1 MKTEMM
7 PQVSIIIAT
16 YNSGKTLRNAL
27 ESVHS
32 QTFHDWECIIVDGA
46 STDNTLDIVREYAEK
61 DSRFRYVSEP
71 DKGVYDAFNK
81 GWKMAKG
88 EWIHYLGDDDRL
100 TYDGMLKLL
109 TVSDLDK
116 VEVVSGHCYM
126 EKIDGTVKPNY
137 SKGFFGCHQGKITR
151 RTTLERFGGFN
162 MKYPILA
169 DKDLML
175 RMEHSG
181 LHIIN
186 VDTFVAYFSMNGISQ
201 NLKGLLKRSKELFS
215 VLRDNRMSNPF
226 FKSARYFIMTF
237 MAISYRK
244 MRKCFN

>member
-1 MKTEMM
+1 M
-7 PQVSIIIAT
+7 PKLSIIIAT
-16 YNSGKTLRNAL
+16 YNSEKSLEKAL
-27 ESVHS
+27 ESVMT
-32 QTFHDWECIIVDGA
+32 QTFQDWECVIVDGA
-46 STDNTLDIVREYAEK
+46 SKDNTLQIIEEYEK
-61 DSRFRYVSEP
+61 RDVRFRHVSEP
-71 DKGVYDAFNK
+71 DNGIYDAFNK

-100 TYDGMLKLL
+100 THDGMLKLL
-109 TVSDLDK
+109 AVSGLDK

-137 SKGFFGCHQGKITR
+137 SKGFSGCHQGKITR

-162 MKYPILA
+162 IKYPILA

-181 LHIIN
+181 VHIIN
-186 VDTFVAYFSMNGISQ
+186 VDTFVAYFAMNGISQ
-201 NLKGLLKRSKELFS
+201 NLKGLLRRSKELFY

-244 MRKCFN
+244 MRKCVF

>member
-1 MKTEMM
+1 M
-7 PQVSIIIAT
+7 PKLSIIIAT
-16 YNSGKTLRNAL
+16 YNSEKSLEKAL
-27 ESVHS
+27 ESIMT
-32 QTFHDWECIIVDGA
+32 QTFQDWECVIVDGA
-46 STDNTLDIVREYAEK
+46 SKDNTLQIIEEYEK
-61 DSRFRYVSEP
+61 RDVRFRHVSEP
-71 DKGVYDAFNK
+71 DNGIYDAFNK

-100 TYDGMLKLL
+100 THDGMLKLL
-109 TVSDLDK
+109 AVSGLDK

-137 SKGFFGCHQGKITR
+137 SKAFSGCHQGKITR

-175 RMEHSG
+175 RIEHSG
-181 LHIIN
+181 VHIIN
-186 VDTFVAYFSMNGISQ
+186 VDTFVAYFAMNGISQ
-201 NLKGLLKRSKELFS
+201 NLKGLLRRSKELFY

-226 FKSARYFIMTF
+226 LKSARYFIMTF

-244 MRKCFN
+244 IRKCLF

>member
-1 MKTEMM
+1 M

-16 YNSGKTLRNAL
+16 YNSGKSLRNAL
-27 ESVHS
+27 ESVYS
-32 QTFHDWECIIVDGA
+32 QTFQNWECIIVDGA
-46 STDNTLDIVREYAEK
+46 SKDDTLNIVREYAEK
-61 DSRFRYVSEP
+61 DSRFRYISEP
-71 DKGVYDAFNK
+71 DKGIYDAFNK

-100 TYDGMLKLL
+100 THDGMLKLL
-109 TVSDLDK
+109 TVPNLDK

-137 SKGFFGCHQGKITR
+137 SKGFSGCHQGKITR

-175 RMEHSG
+175 RIEHSG
-181 LHIIN
+181 VHIIN
-186 VDTFVAYFSMNGISQ
+186 VDTFVAYFAMNGISQ
-201 NLKGLLKRSKELFS
+201 NLRGLLKRSKELFY
-215 VLRDNRMSNPF
+215 VLRDNSMSNPF
-226 FKSARYFIMTF
+226 LKSARYFIMTF
-237 MAISYRK
+237 MAICYRK
-244 MRKCFN
+244 IRKCLF